1 MNPTKEEVIADA
13 FSIVKEFYNK
23 NGRTPVRR
31 EMEHIN
37 TIARRYF
44 GTWNNFIAAAG
55 LQPNVQKTEAIVKA
69 ELFTLLHEFYQA
81 NKRIPMRREFS
92 SKSGSIHKYFGSW
105 NKFIIVAGYDANDRR
120 IPSKG
125 KLKNSLV
132 RYYIK
137 HQRSPAVSE
146 CLKSNGLYNDRS
158 YLTHFNAITWA
169 DVLEYVGLPP
179 YFRITTMTESEAKE
193 KIIKLIKKHR
203 IKYVKDYHRLKPENY
218 PSAWYVK
225 EKFGWNNLCYMAG
238 TKIPIT
244 KFSIKDHY
252 LLLTKTLGRTP
263 TVKELEAKMGA
274 TSGAMTWKL
283 NQRLNDFIYSIG
295 QIPSHK
301 TPERCKL
308 SKKQLAELYKTA
320 SILHGFENGM
330 PRSKLLE
337 LTGYS
342 REVYEKRF
350 HCMNGIRL
358 VCGFKLSALG
368 GKQYTEEELRN
379 ILKKP
384 KYVRQR

>member
-1 MNPTKEEVIADA
+1 MKPTQEEIIAEA
-13 FSIVKEFYNK
+13 FSIVKKFYIK

-31 EMEHIN
+31 EMENLN
-37 TIARRYF
+37 TIGRRYF
-44 GTWNNFIAAAG
+44 GSWNNFIAAAG
-55 LQPNVQKTEAIVKA
+55 LQPNIQKTEAIVKA
-69 ELFTLLHEFYQA
+69 ELLAQLHDFYQA
-81 NKRIPMRREFS
+81 HLRIPMRREFS
-92 SKSGSIHKYFGSW
+92 SKATSIRKYFGSW
-105 NKFIIVAGYDANDRR
+105 NKFIIAAGYDANDRR

-137 HQRSPAVSE
+137 HQRSPAISE

-158 YLTHFNAITWA
+158 YLIHFNVNTWA

-179 YFRITTMTESEAKE
+179 YFRVTTLTEPEAKE

-203 IKYVKDYHRLKPENY
+203 IKFLKDYQRLKPEYY
-218 PSAWYVK
+218 PSKWYIQ
-225 EKFGWNNLCYMAG
+225 EKFGWNNLCYIAG
-238 TKIPIT
+238 TKIPLT

-252 LLLTKTLGRTP
+252 LLLAKTLGRTP
-263 TVKELEAKMGA
+263 TVKELEAKMGM

-283 NQRLNDFIYSIG
+283 NQPLNDFIFSIG
-295 QIPSHK
+295 QTPAHK

-308 SKKQLAELYKTA
+308 SKKQLAELYKKK
-320 SILHGFENGM
+320 SILNGFENGM
-330 PRSKLLE
+330 PRTKLLE

-350 HCMNGIRL
+350 HCMNGLRL

-379 ILKKP
+379 ILKKE
-384 KYVRQR
+384 KYVKQR